1 MPTITMIH
9 ADGRQEALELA
20 VGITI
25 MHAAVA
31 AGIDGIVGQCGGS
44 AMCATCHV
52 YVAQDQVQAAS
63 LPDVSAVEDAMLDS
77 TSSER
82 RKESRLSCQLQATEA
97 FEGLVVQ
104 LPDSQL

>member
-1 MPTITMIH
+1 MPTITLIH
-9 ADGRQEALELA
+9 ADGREQALELA
-20 VGITI
+20 VGTTI

-52 YVAQDQVQAAS
+52 YVPLNQVQAAS

-77 TSSER
+77 TASER
-82 RKESRLSCQLQATEA
+82 RKESRLSCQLQATDG
-97 FEGLVVQ
+97 FEGLMVQ

>member
-1 MPTITMIH
+1 MPTITLIH
-9 ADGRQEALELA
+9 ADGREQALDVA
-20 VGITI
+20 VGATI

-31 AGIDGIVGQCGGS
+31 AGVDGIVGQCGGS

-52 YVAQDQVQAAS
+52 YVSPDQAQAAS
-63 LPDVSAVEDAMLDS
+63 LPEVSAVEDAMLDS
-77 TSSER
+77 TASER
-82 RKESRLSCQLQATEA
+82 RKESRLSCQLQATDG

>member
-1 MPTITMIH
+1 MPTITLIH
-9 ADGRQEALELA
+9 ADGREQALELA
-20 VGITI
+20 VGTTI

-52 YVAQDQVQAAS
+52 YVPLDQVQAAS

-77 TSSER
+77 TASER
-82 RKESRLSCQLQATEA
+82 RKESRLSCQLQASDGI
-97 FEGLVVQ
+97 EGLVVQ

>member
-1 MPTITMIH
+1 MPTITLIH
-9 ADGRQEALELA
+9 ADGREQALELA
-20 VGITI
+20 VGTTI

-52 YVAQDQVQAAS
+52 YVPLDQVQAAS

-77 TSSER
+77 TASER
-82 RKESRLSCQLQATEA
+82 RKESRLSCQFQATDGI
-97 FEGLVVQ
+97 EGLVVQ

>member
-1 MPTITMIH
+1 MPRITLIH
-9 ADGRQEALELA
+9 ADGREQALELA
-20 VGITI
+20 VGTTI

-52 YVAQDQVQAAS
+52 YVPLDQVQAAS

-77 TSSER
+77 TASER
-82 RKESRLSCQLQATEA
+82 RKESRLSCQLQATDGI
-97 FEGLVVQ
+97 EGLVVQ

>member
-1 MPTITMIH
+1 MIH
-9 ADGRQEALELA
+9 AGGRQEALDVA
-20 VGITI
+20 VGTTV

-52 YVAQDQVQAAS
+52 YVPLDQVQAAS

-77 TSSER
+77 TVSER
-82 RKESRLSCQLQATEA
+82 RKESRLSCQLRATEA

>member
-1 MPTITMIH
+1 MPIITLIH
-9 ADGRQEALELA
+9 ADGREEALELA
-20 VGITI
+20 VGTTI

-31 AGIDGIVGQCGGS
+31 AGVDGIVGQCGGS

-52 YVAQDQVQAAS
+52 YVPLDQVQAMS
-63 LPDVSAVEDAMLDS
+63 LPEVSAVEDAMLDS

-82 RKESRLSCQLQATEA
+82 RKESRLSCQLQATQA
-97 FEGLVVQ
+97 FEGLVVR